1 MEDDGNHKA
10 TEPEKVNNTFEDTF
24 VQNKEKLT
32 NQILNLTLTKPI
44 KMRKKENVHQL
55 LKTGLNV
62 ENNSTPIALGFLA
75 FLSFCS

>member
-44 KMRKKENVHQL
+44 KMRKKENVNQL